1 MIWKQ
6 LGCRRLA
13 GWMALGAML
22 TLAACS
28 TEPARDGA
36 LAAEG
41 RDVFGRPVNAAGPAW
56 NNERADSVRIPQAA
70 GPDAWTIVITAIN
83 ANTPERA
90 SEILEKVQTVGRLP
104 DAFLMDRNGRQ
115 IIAVGSFEDPTS
127 SIAKIELERV
137 RTISVEG
144 EQPYARAFLAPP
156 SGELSRGSIPEY
168 DLRNAKA
175 QHGRSA
181 AYTLQVAV
189 YGREDAKPPTDAE
202 VELFRKSAEDAAK
215 ALRQAGELAFYYHG
229 PNRSMVT
236 VGVFTDDDHHLE
248 QGIAV
253 ESAHLMAVRDRHPRN
268 LLNGRTIIEH
278 ARSANGGTIDREQKS
293 FLVAIP

>member
-1 MIWKQ
+1 MHPTR
-6 LGCRRLA
+6 LGIEQTTRWCVLLVMLLVA
-13 GWMALGAML
+13 G
-22 TLAACS
+22 CS
-28 TEPARDGA
+28 SEPARDDA

-41 RDVFGRPVNAAGPAW
+41 RDVFGRPVDTSGPAW
-56 NNERADSVRIPQAA
+56 NNQKPGSLRIPKAA

-90 SEILEKVQTVGRLP
+90 GEILEKVQTVGRLP

-137 RTISVEG
+137 RQISVEG
-144 EQPYARAFLAPP
+144 ELPYARAFLAPP

-181 AYTLQVAV
+181 AYTLQIAV
-189 YGREDAKPPTDAE
+189 YGREDANPPTDE
-202 VELFRKSAEDAAK
+202 EIDLFRKSAEDAAR
-215 ALRQAGELAFYYHG
+215 ALRQAGEAAFYYHG

-236 VGVFTDDDHHLE
+236 VGVFTEEDYHLE

-253 ESAHLMAVRDRHPRN
+253 ESGRLRAIRDLHPQN

-278 ARSANGGTIDREQKS
+278 ARSASGGTVEREQKS